1 VQNEPCAGLS
11 GPCSSR
17 TSLVRG
23 DYVTSIK
30 QNTGFATA
38 DRRSF
43 DSTRD
48 EEASSACIE
57 VLKPLGIRLSS
68 PKEVMN
74 VDQKLTAFEV
84 RVLGSLIEKEITTPE
99 YYPLTL
105 NALLNACNQIS
116 NRDPVVSFDDKT
128 VARSL
133 EDLREKKLVWMVTG
147 VGRVPKYEHRF
158 AEVLKLAEQ
167 ELAVLC
173 VLMLRGPQTVGEIR
187 GRTGRLY
194 EFKELEEVELTL
206 QALITAEL
214 PLVAKLPRQPG
225 TKESRYAHLL
235 SGEVQIEER
244 EVAPRIEPAVIEV
257 RQENEKIAKLEEE
270 LAQVRMD
277 LSELKQQF
285 VDFKKQ
291 FE

>member
-1 VQNEPCAGLS
+1 
-11 GPCSSR
+11 
-17 TSLVRG
+17 
-23 DYVTSIK
+23 
-30 QNTGFATA
+30 
-38 DRRSF
+38 
-43 DSTRD
+43 
-48 EEASSACIE
+48 
-57 VLKPLGIRLSS
+57 
-68 PKEVMN
+68 M
-74 VDQKLTAFEV
+74 DQKLTAVEV

-105 NALLNACNQIS
+105 NALVNACNQIS

-128 VARSL
+128 VARAL
-133 EDLREKKLVWMVTG
+133 EDLREKKLVWLVTG

-158 AEVLKLAEQ
+158 AEALKLAEQ

-206 QALITAEL
+206 QALMTAER
-214 PLVAKLPRQPG
+214 PLVVKLPRQPG

-235 SGEVQIEER
+235 SGEVQLEER

-257 RQENEKIAKLEEE
+257 RQENEKIAKLEDE
-270 LAQVRMD
+270 LAQVRIE

-285 VDFKKQ
+285 LDFKKQ

>member
-1 VQNEPCAGLS
+1 
-11 GPCSSR
+11 
-17 TSLVRG
+17 
-23 DYVTSIK
+23 
-30 QNTGFATA
+30 
-38 DRRSF
+38 
-43 DSTRD
+43 
-48 EEASSACIE
+48 
-57 VLKPLGIRLSS
+57 
-68 PKEVMN
+68 
-74 VDQKLTAFEV
+74 VDQKLTAVEV

-105 NALLNACNQIS
+105 NALVNACNQIS

-128 VARSL
+128 VARAL

-147 VGRVPKYEHRF
+147 AGRVPKYEHRF
-158 AEVLKLAEQ
+158 ADALKLAEQ

-206 QALITAEL
+206 QALMTSE
-214 PLVAKLPRQPG
+214 PSLVVKLPRQPG

-270 LAQVRMD
+270 LAQVRID

>member
-1 VQNEPCAGLS
+1 
-11 GPCSSR
+11 
-17 TSLVRG
+17 
-23 DYVTSIK
+23 
-30 QNTGFATA
+30 
-38 DRRSF
+38 
-43 DSTRD
+43 
-48 EEASSACIE
+48 
-57 VLKPLGIRLSS
+57 
-68 PKEVMN
+68 MN
-74 VDQKLTAFEV
+74 VDQKLTAVEV

-105 NALLNACNQIS
+105 NALVNACNQIS
-116 NRDPVVSFDDKT
+116 NRDPVVSFDDKI
-128 VARSL
+128 VARAL

-158 AEVLKLAEQ
+158 AEALKLAEQ

-173 VLMLRGPQTVGEIR
+173 VLMLRGSQTVGEIR

-206 QALITAEL
+206 QALMTAEP
-214 PLVAKLPRQPG
+214 PLVVKLPRQPG

-244 EVAPRIEPAVIEV
+244 EVAPRIEPAVLEV
-257 RQENEKIAKLEEE
+257 HRENEKFAKLEED
-270 LAQVRMD
+270 LAQVRIE
-277 LSELKQQF
+277 LSELKQEF